1 MAQIPAYRKLGIQGF
16 SVPGTS
22 FAGLKEQANMFN
34 SLNQKISSV
43 VSYANEQSSKQI
55 MRDAEKFAVENPISV
70 DHFYEANPAEKAKL
84 LKERGANDET
94 VKGQTIK
101 ATLMNLLST
110 DIVIKAKT
118 QLNQIYDESVEN
130 FFDPTV
136 AIKPDADSVIKKLNA
151 TIQGYTDSLINIDP
165 ATAIKLKAELGIAG
179 NTHLRNFS
187 NKVLTETISQNEASV
202 ETYAYEEI
210 NTLKNII
217 SAGPTD
223 KFTIDQQLGT
233 LKINLQQMLIDN
245 GKGAIVDTWSKAFDK
260 EVINAKK
267 NYLFENFIDKPENIN
282 PSTAVSIYKN
292 VLKGSFNFDVD
303 GYKSIYESLPED
315 KQKEFRNSVKE
326 WKDNV
331 IKIFEDEDKA
341 LELEN
346 TDAISNLEARYYG
359 ARFDNDFEEAKL
371 VVQEAR
377 QINDKLFIELSQ
389 QLDADDDGGEFVDQE
404 VLENLS
410 NDLLITKDL
419 THTKIQEA
427 RDAGNITL
435 DQKIKLDADL
445 QTSKTKA
452 FQIGDRYMRN
462 AFGYSEATIIR
473 QNVKDRASANLYRE
487 KSNDLLDWIREHPD
501 ATSAD
506 IEAKVL
512 DLTNNV
518 NIDALKKI
526 SLKDTK
532 SNIKNTYGLV
542 NSSWKSYFKNFYNQK
557 YTDINQEFLNDSA
570 GIDILI
576 DELEELKGMKEGEL
590 LSDNFDFGTGLRD
603 KEFAR
608 PRINGK
614 PVTNDQINLIIEEL
628 ETLRELY
635 EDIE

>member
-34 SLNQKISSV
+34 SLNQKIGSL

-217 SAGPTD
+217 SAGPTND
-223 KFTIDQQLGT
+223 FSIDQQLGT

-267 NYLFENFIDKPENIN
+267 NYLFENFVDKPENID
-282 PSTAVSIYKN
+282 PSSAVSIYKN
-292 VLKGSFNFDVD
+292 VLKGSFNFNID

-331 IKIFEDEDKA
+331 IKIFEDEEKA

-346 TDAISNLEARYYG
+346 TDAIDNLEARYYG

-371 VVQEAR
+371 VVEEAR

-389 QLDADDDGGEFVDQE
+389 QLDADDDGGEFVEQK

-410 NDLLITKDL
+410 NNLLITKDL
-419 THTKIQEA
+419 THNKIQLA
-427 RDAGNITL
+427 RNAGDITL

-462 AFGYSEATIIR
+462 AFGYSEATIIN
-473 QNVKDRASANLYRE
+473 QSTKDKASANLYRE

-512 DLTNNV
+512 DLTSNV
-518 NIDALKKI
+518 NTDLLKK
-526 SLKDTK
+526 SSVKDIK
-532 SNIKNTYGLV
+532 KNIKSVDSGYALSGP
-542 NSSWKSYFKNFYNQK
+542 SWNSYFKNFYKDDYENVN
-557 YTDINQEFLNDSA
+557 TEFLNDSV
-570 GIDILI
+570 GIDKLI
-576 DELEELKGMKEGEL
+576 DELEELKEMEEGKVTK
-590 LSDNFDFGTGLRD
+590 DNLIFPD
-603 KEFAR
+603 KKFSR
-608 PRINGK
+608 PRIKGK

-628 ETLRELY
+628 ETLQELL
-635 EDIE
+635 EDME

>member
-34 SLNQKISSV
+34 SLNQKIGSL

-70 DHFYEANPAEKAKL
+70 DHFYKANPAEKAKL

-217 SAGPTD
+217 SAGPTND
-223 KFTIDQQLGT
+223 FSIDQQLGT

-267 NYLFENFIDKPENIN
+267 NYLFENFVDKPENID
-282 PSTAVSIYKN
+282 PSSAVSIYKN
-292 VLKGSFNFDVD
+292 VLKGSFNFNID

-331 IKIFEDEDKA
+331 IKIFEDEEKA

-346 TDAISNLEARYYG
+346 TDAIDNLEARYYG

-371 VVQEAR
+371 VVEEAR

-389 QLDADDDGGEFVDQE
+389 QLDADDDGGEFVEQK

-410 NDLLITKDL
+410 NNLLITKDL
-419 THTKIQEA
+419 THNKIQLA
-427 RDAGNITL
+427 RNAGDITL

-462 AFGYSEATIIR
+462 AFGYSEATIIN
-473 QNVKDRASANLYRE
+473 QSTKDKASANLYRE

-512 DLTNNV
+512 DLTSNV
-518 NIDALKKI
+518 NTDLLKK
-526 SLKDTK
+526 SSVKDIK
-532 SNIKNTYGLV
+532 KNIKSVDSGYALSGP
-542 NSSWKSYFKNFYNQK
+542 SWNSYFKNFYKDDYENVN
-557 YTDINQEFLNDSA
+557 TEFLNDSV
-570 GIDILI
+570 GIDKLI
-576 DELEELKGMKEGEL
+576 DELEELKEMEEGKVTK
-590 LSDNFDFGTGLRD
+590 DNLIFPD
-603 KEFAR
+603 KKFSR
-608 PRINGK
+608 PRIKGK

-628 ETLRELY
+628 ETLQELL
-635 EDIE
+635 EDME